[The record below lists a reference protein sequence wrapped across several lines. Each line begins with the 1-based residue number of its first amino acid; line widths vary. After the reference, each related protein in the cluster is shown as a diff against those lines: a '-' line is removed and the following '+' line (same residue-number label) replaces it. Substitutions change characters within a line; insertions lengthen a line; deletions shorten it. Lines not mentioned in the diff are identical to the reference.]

1 MKTLQPLQL
10 IKSSTTFVFIP
21 MQWGRVAACWD
32 KVFFVQSYWINIIR
46 CYFACEVLDGKI
58 YSIGGLGSNSSD
70 PHSWDIYDP
79 CTNSWKFHADPNIV
93 PEIEDSVV
101 MDGKIYIRC
110 GT

>member
-1 MKTLQPLQL
+1 MHQDYEQQVNCLARKFMEKKIYKLN
-10 IKSSTTFVFIP
+10 
-21 MQWGRVAACWD
+21 W
-32 KVFFVQSYWINIIR
+32 